1 MTSLLYIFAEPPHGR
16 INAQEG
22 LDALLMGTAFS
33 ECSVLFL
40 NEGLMQLMPDQQTDA
55 LGLKDFARSYGAIK
69 DYGVNGIYCSKSSLE
84 KYGLRQHE
92 FILEVVPLDG
102 KAIRELI
109 FAHDKV
115 LNF

>member
-1 MTSLLYIFAEPPHGR
+1 MTSLLYIFSEPPHGR

-40 NEGLMQLMPDQQTDA
+40 DEGLMQLLPGQQTDA
-55 LGLKDFARSYGAIK
+55 LGSKDFARSYGAIK
-69 DYGVNGIYCSKSSLE
+69 DYGVKGIYCNE
-84 KYGLRQHE
+84 KGLKQYGLRADE
-92 FILEVVPLDG
+92 FILDVVPLDG

-109 FAHDKV
+109 LTHDKV